1 MIRTSSFRAPRQ
13 LLFAFLAPVI
23 LNAMLACG
31 SAEEE
36 PSQPAAPAP
45 AAPAP
50 TAAPAPVQPAPAQA
64 QPAPAATAVPAQ
76 PAAKP
81 KPTEAMMES
90 AFSDGRRGGHFRLAT
105 GVWFDRWDMTTR
117 SHWSSTQGL
126 NRMYSGV
133 LQFSPRDGL
142 TVTPDLANSWKLAD
156 DLSSVTL
163 NFHENVTWHD
173 GEPFTVDDVVYTI
186 NRWVDP
192 PEGIPQPRVAGFL
205 LVDEMNKIDDHT
217 LTISTKNPTSRIL
230 SALADSWHIMHP
242 EHVLSASGGNLSEP
256 EQVIGTGAFKMESWE
271 VGNNVVTVANPD
283 YFVDAP
289 DGSPYPLLDKITGI
303 AFANSELAGAA
314 FETKQI
320 DYYTTFPA
328 NRAYGIQD
336 QMPDEVSVIRWDS
349 PGFQGI
355 AMNGSIPPF
364 DDPEIRQAFRCAVDT
379 RQIIDLTSVPDVDPP
394 NLRQISFFGTADPNY
409 DDILDYPCLN
419 WDQKEAQQEMAKQV
433 FAEKGVD
440 KIEFLTEEAE
450 PTIVLIIQQ
459 QMEPLGVEIE
469 IVVTELTSAREQAY
483 ACDYE
488 LFWFG
493 QAVAS
498 KSPVEIINQVFRP
511 GAGFDMCQAEPPQE
525 WLDLLSELDRVGLG
539 SLEEKEITKKMDTI
553 MREEWNPK
561 VPVRRPDEFQIK
573 YNYVMNVDAIA
584 TAKFI
589 QSRFVDAWLDEGAPG
604 R

>member
-1 MIRTSSFRAPRQ
+1 MTRISFGTLRLSFVAA
-13 LLFAFLAPVI
+13 LLAAALI
-23 LNAMLACG
+23 LTLACG
-31 SAEEE
+31 SADEE
-36 PSQPAAPAP
+36 PAAPAQPAAPAP
-45 AAPAP
+45 PATAAPATAPAAAPAP
-50 TAAPAPVQPAPAQA
+50 TVAPA
-64 QPAPAATAVPAQ
+64 PAQ

-81 KPTEAMMES
+81 KATEAVMES

-142 TVTPDLANSWKLAD
+142 TVTPDLAKSWKLAD
-156 DLSSVTL
+156 DLGSVTL
-163 NFHENVTWHD
+163 DFHEDVTWHD

-205 LVDEMNKIDDHT
+205 LVDEMSKIDDHT

-230 SALADSWHIMHP
+230 SALADSWHIMLP

-271 VGNNVVTVANPD
+271 VGNNVVTSANPD

-303 AFANSELAGAA
+303 AFANNDAAGAA

-328 NRAYGIQD
+328 NTSYGIQD
-336 QMPDEVSVIRWDS
+336 RMPDEVSVIRWDS

-364 DDPEIRQAFRCAVDT
+364 DDPEVRQAFRCAVDT

-573 YNYVMNVDAIA
+573 YNYVKNVDAIA